1 MTMIESALGPIDAS
15 TLGIIS
21 THEHL
26 FINLMR
32 ERRGD
37 GLLADEALMTN
48 ELAMFAAQ
56 GGGTIFDLTTAE
68 LTPGSTI
75 DADPAFT
82 ATTLGQ
88 TRAPRSVEAV
98 QRVSRATGVHVLLGT
113 GRYRDPFL
121 DRDLIDRNTVDALAQ
136 EMIRDLTEGIPGT
149 TAKAALIGEIG
160 ADAWFVSAA
169 EERVHRAAA
178 KAHAVTGAPVYT
190 HSARWRVGFAQIELL
205 LESGVPPEKIA
216 VGHTDTVID
225 EQYALE
231 LAQRGVFV
239 AFDTLSSFP
248 LHALPSVADRIMRVV
263 GAGRGGQVLLGQD
276 VCTNSELAANGG
288 TGFTGMLGIMRDLLT
303 DRGLEPEEFHKIVT
317 RNPLALLA

>member
-1 MTMIESALGPIDAS
+1 MTMIESALGPVEAAM
-15 TLGIIS
+15 LGLVS

-37 GLLADEALMTN
+37 GLLSDEALMAS

-68 LTPGSTI
+68 LTPGSTV

-82 ATTLGQ
+82 AATLGQ

-98 QRVSRATGVHVLLGT
+98 QRVSRATGVNVLLGT

-121 DRDLIDRNTVDALAQ
+121 DRALIDRSTVEALAE
-136 EMIRDLTEGIPGT
+136 EMIRDLTEGFPGT
-149 TAKAALIGEIG
+149 SAKAALIGEIG

-178 KAHAVTGAPVYT
+178 KAHVVTGAPVYT
-190 HSARWRVGFAQIELL
+190 HSARWRVGFAQLRLL

-225 EQYALE
+225 EQYPLD

-248 LHALPSVADRIMRVV
+248 LHALPAVADRIMGVV
-263 GAGRGGQVLLGQD
+263 RAGRLDQVLLGQD
-276 VCTNSELAANGG
+276 VCTNSELVANGG
-288 TGFTGMLGIMRDLLT
+288 TGFTGMLGVMRDLLI
-303 DRGLEPEEFHKIVT
+303 DRGLEAEEFHRIVT
-317 RNPLALLA
+317 RNPIALLA